1 MTDVEKLAGISTGL
15 DVKAADSMQIHESPE
30 EICESCAKGKQHRNN
45 VRIPH
50 TRATKKGELV
60 HCGLA
65 GGGLLPT
72 TLGRARY
79 IAAMTGNYTDFTTV
93 HP

>member
-1 MTDVEKLAGISTGL
+1 MSDVKKLAGISTGL
-15 DVKAADSMQIHESPE
+15 DIKAA
-30 EICESCAKGKQHRNN
+30 